1 MGKSEQP
8 IRMEILLG
16 ATAVTSVKSHEGQ
29 ICHHLVVRHV
39 FMVPKKRNMY
49 YHLYENLLWGYM
61 CIALSHPNGD
71 VLTPDASSGNVV
83 VVMEKAACW

>member
-49 YHLYENLLWGYM
+49 YHLYENLL
-61 CIALSHPNGD
+61 
-71 VLTPDASSGNVV
+71 
-83 VVMEKAACW
+83 